1 MRHTSLRRSAAGLL
15 LAALLLDA
23 GVAAAASHVRG
34 AVTAL
39 ANGIATVRT
48 TAGDS
53 VEITLKPGFGLV
65 VYRPIALADL
75 HPGDYLSIP
84 SSRAPGGGKQAITIA
99 VFPPALHGVGEGE
112 SPWDRGPD
120 SRMTNAAFATL
131 AARGKDHTLVV
142 AYQGKQET
150 IAVPAGTPIL
160 AFAPD
165 PARRLA
171 VGDNAFFF
179 VTDDGGKLVSPRA
192 GVMADGSLP
201 PM

>member
-1 MRHTSLRRSAAGLL
+1 MLHASLRRPAAGLL

-23 GVAAAASHVRG
+23 GAAAAAGHLRG
-34 AVTAL
+34 EVTAL
-39 ANGIATVRT
+39 ADDVATVRT
-48 TAGDS
+48 TDGDS
-53 VEITLKPGFGLV
+53 VAITLKPDFGLV
-65 VYRPIALADL
+65 VYRPIALGDL
-75 HPGDYLSIP
+75 HPDDYLSIP
-84 SSRAPGGGKQAITIA
+84 SIKAPDGRKQAITIG

-120 SRMTNAAFATL
+120 SRMTNAAFGTL
-131 AARGKDHTLVV
+131 ASEGKDHTIVV
-142 AYQGKQET
+142 SWKGRQET
-150 IAVPAGTPIL
+150 IEVPEGTPIL

-171 VGDNAFFF
+171 VGDKAFFF
-179 VTDDGGKLVSPRA
+179 VTDDGGKLVSGRA